1 MICNIINSYIIKS
14 IKVLKSINNINIFN
28 DSVIKSNKGFNN
40 IINEYYSCD
49 IIYTTDEYNT
59 IFIIND

>member
-1 MICNIINSYIIKS
+1 LICDIINSYIIKS

-49 IIYTTDEYNT
+49 IIYTTDEYNI
-59 IFIIND
+59 IFIINN

>member
-1 MICNIINSYIIKS
+1 MIRNIINNYIIKS
-14 IKVLKSINNINIFN
+14 IEVLKSINNINIYNNNIIEDNKSFN
-28 DSVIKSNKGFNN
+28 D

>member
-1 MICNIINSYIIKS
+1 MIRNIINNYIIKS
-14 IKVLKSINNINIFN
+14 IEVLKSINNINIYNNNIIEDNESFN
-28 DSVIKSNKGFNN
+28 D

>member
-1 MICNIINSYIIKS
+1 LIYNIIDNYIIKS
-14 IKVLKSINNINIFN
+14 IKVLKSINNINIYNNNIIEDNESFN
-28 DSVIKSNKGFNN
+28 D

>member
-1 MICNIINSYIIKS
+1 LIRNIINNYIIKS
-14 IKVLKSINNINIFN
+14 IEVLKSINNINIYNNNIIEDNESFN
-28 DSVIKSNKGFNN
+28 D